1 MALRRAALTLVAAA
15 ATLDF
20 MGAEIP
26 LPSDFVESLCQ
37 LRLPVR
43 TDDRLQALMDRN
55 TEGQL
60 TPEERN
66 ELESLVD
73 LSEALSLIGA
83 RALSSL
89 GRRPLAMF
97 RQRS

>member
-1 MALRRAALTLVAAA
+1 
-15 ATLDF
+15 
-20 MGAEIP
+20 MGVEISM
-26 LPSDFVESLCQ
+26 PSDFVESPCQ

-43 TDDRLQALMDRN
+43 TDDRLQVLMDRN

-66 ELESLVD
+66 ELESLAD
-73 LSEALSLIGA
+73 LSETLSLIRA

-89 GRRPLAMF
+89 GRRP
-97 RQRS
+97 